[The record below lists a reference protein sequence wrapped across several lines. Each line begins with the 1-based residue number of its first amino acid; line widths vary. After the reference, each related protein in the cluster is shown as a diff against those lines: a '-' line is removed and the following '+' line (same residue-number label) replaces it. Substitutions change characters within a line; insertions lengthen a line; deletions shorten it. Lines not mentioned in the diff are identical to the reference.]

1 MDILRDVG
9 LVSCFGWEVEELD
22 SGELEVVM
30 ERSVLEF
37 SGRGRI
43 DDLNLFLYPTLEAT
57 PSG

>member
-1 MDILRDVG
+1 
-9 LVSCFGWEVEELD
+9 
-22 SGELEVVM
+22 VVM